1 MCPRD
6 DENELEDEFE
16 VRVERQRTLIERGRR
31 EKGTSFWQYVGLIG
45 AVGWSVVVPMLI
57 GVLLGRLMDRK
68 LETTYEWTL
77 GLLVLG
83 LAVGCYNA
91 WRIVTKEE

>member
-1 MCPRD
+1 MCPRAD
-6 DENELEDEFE
+6 DDELEDEFE

-31 EKGTSFWQYVGLIG
+31 EKEKSFWQYVGLIG

-57 GVLLGRLMDRK
+57 GVLLGRMMDGK
-68 LETTYEWTL
+68 FETTYEWTL